1 VVVNGG
7 SSEPM
12 NVVSGVPQGS
22 ILGPLLFF
30 IYIDDIADVNLS
42 DGSKVVLYADDILL
56 YCSISLPMDLEHL
69 QKDVDALQIY
79 ATANYLTF
87 NVYLC

>member
-1 VVVNGG
+1 MVDGA

-22 ILGPLLFF
+22 ILGPLLFLS
-30 IYIDDIADVNLS
+30 YTDNIDVDLS
-42 DGSKVVLYADDILL
+42 DGSKIVLYTDDILL
-56 YCSISLPMDLEHL
+56 YRPISLPMDLKHL

-79 ATANYLTF
+79 AKLTT
-87 NVYLC
+87 